1 MHASAA
7 KASGSLFLRML
18 DDMHKITPEQFTF
31 GSAMKRSQMDVDGI
45 VLLPIRDAK
54 LGPNGREGCFGRC
67 RDDD

>member
-1 MHASAA
+1 
-7 KASGSLFLRML
+7 ML
-18 DDMHKITPEQFTF
+18 DDVHKMTPEQFTF